1 MKKYIEIA
9 EEALARLDNGKSVE
23 GSLHRDVWTGRI
35 LFNAYKRKSRE
46 PGYVRPKDRLI
57 CALETGWLKESAQRI
72 KFFSSVKKEIGR
84 RWINIL
90 MHRDLD
96 RAMET
101 LEVEE
106 ILDRV

>member
-72 KFFSSVKKEIGR
+72 KFFSSVKKELGR

-90 MHRDLD
+90 MHRDLNQ
-96 RAMET
+96 AMQVM
-101 LEVEE
+101 EVEE